1 MRNVLF
7 LVSILLSSSV
17 APGSVEQQQRQ
28 EQARTEPEAAP
39 TPLRVVGQAQTQEES
54 DAWMAVQGAANLEEK
69 ARLAQDFL
77 ARFSESGLSGF
88 AHQMLAA
95 FFQQSN
101 DYENFVHHAEKTLED
116 LPNDLLILSA
126 LAVAYA
132 HRGQPE
138 KAIAGGLRALQ
149 GLEAARKPDHRKA
162 SEWFMQKDQLLAD
175 ANYALGSSHLQLY
188 ERDKTGENSR
198 QNLTLAKA
206 TRYLQK
212 AVELDP
218 SYDLAYFRL
227 AFAHV
232 KARQREQGH
241 HELRPSRQS
250 EWGHCF
256 HGSRPAPKSLRVC
269 LQEHRGF
276 GRAHRQGGRVCTGK
290 IDRTAGQ
297 AAGTGTA
304 IHGAQDLSRGA
315 RYATPAISVGLPNL
329 PCYQS

>member
-17 APGSVEQQQRQ
+17 APGSVEQQQQQRQ

-77 ARFSESGLSGF
+77 ARYSESGLSGF

-95 FFQQSN
+95 FFQQAN

-138 KAIAGGLRALQ
+138 KAIARGLRALQ
-149 GLEAARKPDHRKA
+149 GLEAARKPGHRKA

-232 KARQREQGH
+232 KQDNASKGITNYARAVSLNGVTASMAHDQLRKVYEFVYKNTEGLEELIAREGEFVQERLIEQQVKLQ
-241 HELRPSRQS
+241 ELEQQS
-250 EWGHCF
+250 T
-256 HGSRPAPKSLRVC
+256 APKTSPG
-269 LQEHRGF
+269 EP
-276 GRAHRQGGRVCTGK
+276 
-290 IDRTAGQ
+290 
-297 AAGTGTA
+297 
-304 IHGAQDLSRGA
+304 
-315 RYATPAISVGLPNL
+315 ATPPQ
-329 PCYQS
+329 P